1 MPTFSDIETSYVQ
14 RYAAD
19 VQHALQQKTTRLRN
33 AVSQKLDCSGIAEF
47 IDRIGNA
54 SAENKNARFA
64 DSPVQSIAHQRR
76 RVTARPY
83 HAGFFVEGFDTRRM
97 NYDVFQPYA
106 EATSMAMAR
115 KMDEIIVDAAF
126 GSAYQSEGG
135 AMDGATEV
143 VWASNSVVKTLSGT
157 TIGDQFI
164 GSGFKYA
171 SGTAEPRTS
180 GVATNADFP
189 LTVDKLLRAR
199 RILAQNEADQYDEG
213 GNPLFTIV
221 CSQAQIEA
229 MLHLEALQSVDY
241 NNLRALVEGQTN
253 YFAGFQF
260 IRYEKLPV
268 LDNTNGMSHASNA
281 GEKVLAFHPLGLAL
295 CVWMDPITKIE
306 PRADKSFTPYAYF
319 EMDMGAVRVWEEMV
333 VQIDCLKVA

>member
-14 RYAAD
+14 RYAQD
-19 VQHALQQKTTRLRN
+19 VQHCLQQKTTRLRN
-33 AVSQKLDCSGIAEF
+33 QVSQKLDCSGIAEF

-115 KMDEIIVDAAF
+115 KMDEIIIDAAF

-135 AMDGATEV
+135 AMDGASEV
-143 VWASNSVVKTLSGT
+143 VWSTSSTEKTLSGT

-164 GSGFKYA
+164 AANFAYTGA
-171 SGTAEPRTS
+171 AARTTGTA
-180 GVATNADFP
+180 TNGDYP
-189 LTVDKLLRAR
+189 LTIDKLLRAR

-229 MLHLEALQSVDY
+229 MLHLEAVQSADY

-260 IRYEKLPV
+260 IRYEKLPTI
-268 LDNTNGMSHASNA
+268 DNTTGMNHASNA

>member
-19 VQHALQQKTTRLRN
+19 VQHVLQQKTTRLRN
-33 AVSQKLDCSGIAEF
+33 QVSQKLDCSGIAEF

-54 SAENKNARFA
+54 AAENKNARFA

-143 VWASNSVVKTLSGT
+143 VWSTSSTEKTLSGT

-164 GSGFKYA
+164 AA
-171 SGTAEPRTS
+171 SFSYHSSPTARTS
-180 GVATNADFP
+180 GSATNSDFP
-189 LTVDKLLRAR
+189 LTIDKLLRAR

-213 GNPLFTIV
+213 GNPLFTVV

-229 MLHLEALQSVDY
+229 MLHLEAVQSVDY

-260 IRYEKLPV
+260 IRYEKLPTI
-268 LDNTNGMSHASNA
+268 DNTTGMSHASNA

-295 CVWMDPITKIE
+295 CVWMDPVTKIE
-306 PRADKSFTPYAYF
+306 QRADKSFTPYAYF
-319 EMDMGAVRVWEEMV
+319 EMDMGATRVWEEMV

>member
-14 RYAAD
+14 RYAQD
-19 VQHALQQKTTRLRN
+19 VQHMLQQKTTRLRN
-33 AVSQKLDCSGIAEF
+33 LVSQKLDCSGIAEF
-47 IDRIGNA
+47 IDRIGGVT
-54 SAENKNARFA
+54 AENKNARFA
-64 DSPVQSIAHQRR
+64 DSPVQAIAHQRR

-83 HAGFFVEGFDTRRM
+83 HAGFFVEGFDQRRM

-126 GSAYQSEGG
+126 GSAYQSESG

-143 VWASNSVVKTLSGT
+143 VWDTSSSETTLSGK

-164 GSGFKYA
+164 GVQFAYGSA
-171 SGTAEPRTS
+171 PDARTK
-180 GVATNADFP
+180 GMVNAGGDYT
-189 LTVDKLLRAR
+189 LSIDKLLRAR

-213 GNPLFTIV
+213 GNPLYVCV
-221 CSQAQIEA
+221 CSQSQIEA
-229 MLHLEALQSVDY
+229 LLHSQAVQSIDY
-241 NNLRALVEGQTN
+241 NNLRALVEGETN
-253 YFAGFQF
+253 FFAGFQF
-260 IRYEKLPV
+260 IKYESLPTDV
-268 LDNTNGMSHASNA
+268 TMTGGDT
-281 GEKVLAFHPLGLAL
+281 GESVLAFHPAGLSL

-319 EMDMGAVRVWEEMV
+319 EMDMGATRVWEEMV
-333 VQIDCLKVA
+333 VQIDCLKMS

>member
-14 RYAAD
+14 RYAQD

-143 VWASNSVVKTLSGT
+143 AWSSTSTDKTLSGT

-164 GSGFKYA
+164 GADFAYHSSPVA
-171 SGTAEPRTS
+171 RTSGTA
-180 GVATNADFP
+180 TNSDFP
-189 LTVDKLLRAR
+189 LTIDKLLRAR

-213 GNPLFTIV
+213 GNPLFTICV
-221 CSQAQIEA
+221 HRLKLRLCS
-229 MLHLEALQSVDY
+229 
-241 NNLRALVEGQTN
+241 T
-253 YFAGFQF
+253 
-260 IRYEKLPV
+260 
-268 LDNTNGMSHASNA
+268 
-281 GEKVLAFHPLGLAL
+281 
-295 CVWMDPITKIE
+295 
-306 PRADKSFTPYAYF
+306 
-319 EMDMGAVRVWEEMV
+319 
-333 VQIDCLKVA
+333 

>member
-14 RYAAD
+14 RYAQD
-19 VQHALQQKTTRLRN
+19 VQHVLQQKTTRLRN
-33 AVSQKLDCSGIAEF
+33 QVSQKLDCSGIAEF

-54 SAENKNARFA
+54 AAENKNARFA

-115 KMDEIIVDAAF
+115 KMDEIIVEAAF

-143 VWASNSVVKTLSGT
+143 VWASNSTVKTLSGA

-164 GSGFKYA
+164 PATFAYHASPTA
-171 SGTAEPRTS
+171 RTSGTA
-180 GVATNADFP
+180 TNSDFP
-189 LTVDKLLRAR
+189 LTIDKLLRAR

-229 MLHLEALQSVDY
+229 MLHLEAVQSVDY

-295 CVWMDPITKIE
+295 CVWMDPVTKIE
-306 PRADKSFTPYAYF
+306 QRADKSFTPYAYF
-319 EMDMGAVRVWEEMV
+319 EMDMCAVRVLEEMV

>member
-19 VQHALQQKTTRLRN
+19 VQHVLQQKTTRWRN
-33 AVSQKLDCSGIAEF
+33 QVSQKLDCSVIAEF

-54 SAENKNARFA
+54 AAENKNARFA

-115 KMDEIIVDAAF
+115 KMDEIIIDAAF

-143 VWASNSVVKTLSGT
+143 VWSSSSTVKTLSGA

-164 GSGFKYA
+164 PATFAYHASPTA
-171 SGTAEPRTS
+171 RTSGTA
-180 GVATNADFP
+180 TNSDFP
-189 LTVDKLLRAR
+189 LTIDKLLRAR

-229 MLHLEALQSVDY
+229 MLHLEAVQSVDY

-295 CVWMDPITKIE
+295 CVWMDPVTKIE
-306 PRADKSFTPYAYF
+306 QRADKSFSPYAYF

>member
-14 RYAAD
+14 RYAQD
-19 VQHALQQKTTRLRN
+19 VQHMLQQKTTRLRN
-33 AVSQKLDCSGIAEF
+33 LVSQKLDCSGIAEF
-47 IDRIGNA
+47 IDRIGGVT
-54 SAENKNARFA
+54 AENKNARFA
-64 DSPVQSIAHQRR
+64 DSPVQAIAHQRR

-83 HAGFFVEGFDTRRM
+83 HAGFFVEGFDQRRM

-126 GSAYQSEGG
+126 GSAYQSESG

-143 VWASNSVVKTLSGT
+143 VWSTSSTETTLSGK

-164 GSGFKYA
+164 AVDFAYGSA
-171 SGTAEPRTS
+171 P
-180 GVATNADFP
+180 NANTKGMVNAGGDYT
-189 LTVDKLLRAR
+189 LSIDKLLRAR

-213 GNPLFTIV
+213 GNPLYVCV
-221 CSQAQIEA
+221 CSQSQIEA
-229 MLHLEALQSVDY
+229 LLHSSAIQSIDY
-241 NNLRALVEGQTN
+241 NNIRALVEGETN
-253 YFAGFQF
+253 FFAGFQF
-260 IRYEKLPV
+260 IKYESLP
-268 LDNTNGMSHASNA
+268 TNVTMTGGDT
-281 GEKVLAFHPLGLAL
+281 GEQVLAFHPAGLSL

-319 EMDMGAVRVWEEMV
+319 EMDMGATRVWEEMV
-333 VQIDCLKVA
+333 VQIDCLKMS